1 MPKELYYVYL
11 CFEYFRAVERV
22 LTESHLSVSS
32 WQGTPTNTILQ
43 GKVEGEDGEEG
54 HQDSGRCRPK
64 GMDRAEF
71 EGDVDC
77 VTWSQSFQIQEEVL
91 AGLRNDNVDSFYYES
106 GGHVKSFANA
116 VVLV

>member
-1 MPKELYYVYL
+1 M
-11 CFEYFRAVERV
+11 ERV

-91 AGLRNDNVDSFYYES
+91 AGLRNDNVDSFYTTNRADMF
-106 GGHVKSFANA
+106 K
-116 VVLV
+116 VLQMRLYWCKPVLENHN